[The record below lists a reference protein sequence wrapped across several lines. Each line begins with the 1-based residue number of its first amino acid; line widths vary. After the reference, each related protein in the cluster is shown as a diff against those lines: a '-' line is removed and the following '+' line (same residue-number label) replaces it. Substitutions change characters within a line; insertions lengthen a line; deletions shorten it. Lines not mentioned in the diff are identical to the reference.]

1 MWSPARRLGRCHR
14 NFGADLDYPSGAK
27 SAHSEFAQCDPVVRV
42 AALPRHDVL
51 YQEKRPLDG
60 DPLPRSNRVADAD
73 VVTGYARHVNTV
85 SSFDARHRGSVRV
98 GSILIRCVRFDE
110 LVAFWQAA
118 LGYVPR
124 EPPQDG
130 WVVLTDPSGVGP
142 NISLDRVV
150 EDRLPPLGDLSR
162 VHLDLYT
169 ADQHAEVER
178 LLGLG
183 ATRYEREYGHDED
196 FVVLVDPDGNRF
208 CVIDKPDLP

>member
-1 MWSPARRLGRCHR
+1 MPADPSPGARQRT
-14 NFGADLDYPSGAK
+14 N
-27 SAHSEFAQCDPVVRV
+27 VRI
-42 AALPRHDVL
+42 
-51 YQEKRPLDG
+51 
-60 DPLPRSNRVADAD
+60 
-73 VVTGYARHVNTV
+73 
-85 SSFDARHRGSVRV
+85 

-130 WVVLTDPSGVGP
+130 WVVLTDPHGTGP
-142 NISLDRVV
+142 NISLDRVP
-150 EDRLPPLGDLSR
+150 EERLPPLGDLSR

-169 ADQHAEVER
+169 ADQSAEVER

-183 ATRYEREYGHDED
+183 ATRYEREYVSDED

-208 CVIDKPDLP
+208 CVIDKSEGT

>member
-1 MWSPARRLGRCHR
+1 MT
-14 NFGADLDYPSGAK
+14 
-27 SAHSEFAQCDPVVRV
+27 RV
-42 AALPRHDVL
+42 SR
-51 YQEKRPLDG
+51 
-60 DPLPRSNRVADAD
+60 
-73 VVTGYARHVNTV
+73 GYARYVTTGA
-85 SSFDARHRGSVRV
+85 SFEARGRAKVRV

-130 WVVLTDPSGVGP
+130 WVVLTDPSGTGP
-142 NISLDRVV
+142 NISLDRVA

-169 ADQHAEVER
+169 GDQPAEVER

-183 ATRYEREYGHDED
+183 ATRYEREYGPDDD

-208 CVIDKPDLP
+208 CVIDKTEQS